1 VAEDHPWAALAGT
14 WRGTGRGEYPTI
26 SGFAYTEELTITPV
40 PGRPVAHW
48 RSATRDAATGDPRHA
63 ESGFLRATAEGTELV
78 VAHSFGIVEVT
89 RGTFDGAVL
98 GVRSTGMLSTA
109 SAKQVDEVER
119 RYRLDGETLHYEIG
133 MAAVGVP
140 MTHHLAGTL
149 RRH

>member
-1 VAEDHPWAALAGT
+1 
-14 WRGTGRGEYPTI
+14 
-26 SGFAYTEELTITPV
+26 
-40 PGRPVAHW
+40 
-48 RSATRDAATGDPRHA
+48 
-63 ESGFLRATAEGTELV
+63 
-78 VAHSFGIVEVT
+78 
-89 RGTFDGAVL
+89 
-98 GVRSTGMLSTA
+98 MLSTA